1 MEEEEGGSQVAGV
14 EPTAALRSAETGV
27 GGGEQH
33 EEEEER
39 GMPIEVLPNSFRTVY
54 TMNPI
59 NHR

>member
-1 MEEEEGGSQVAGV
+1 MAGV

-39 GMPIEVLPNSFRTVY
+39 GMPIEVLPNSFRTVN